1 MTARIAVLVS
11 GDGSN
16 LQAILDACRDS
27 ALRAQVVGVAS
38 NRASVRALDRASA
51 AGVETVVVEPR
62 AGEPR
67 AEYDARLRDAVAAWS
82 PDVVVLA
89 GFMRI
94 LTRVFLDAFAM
105 RVVNLHPA
113 LPGELPGTQA
123 IERAH
128 AEAAAGRRTRSGVM
142 VHLVPDEG
150 VDDGPVLAVRE
161 VTMRPEETLADF
173 AARMH
178 AAEHVLLIEALAAF
192 IDGTFAA
199 TSTLSERNQS

>member
-1 MTARIAVLVS
+1 MTTRIAVLVS
-11 GDGSN
+11 GEGSN
-16 LQAILDACRDS
+16 LQAILDACHDS
-27 ALRAQVVGVAS
+27 RLPARVVGVAS
-38 NRASVRALDRASA
+38 SRAGARGLDRALAS
-51 AGVETVVVEPR
+51 GVATAVIEPHT
-62 AGEPR
+62 GEPR

-82 PDVVVLA
+82 PDIVVLA

-113 LPGELPGTQA
+113 LPGDLPGTHA

-128 AEAAAGRRTRSGVM
+128 AEAVAGRRTLSGVM

-150 VDDGPVLAVRE
+150 VDDGPVLATHE
-161 VTMRPEETLADF
+161 VAMRPDEPLADF

-178 AAEHVLLIEALAAF
+178 TVEHRLLIEALCAF
-192 IDGTFAA
+192 IDDDVAPQYN
-199 TSTLSERNQS
+199 LSEKGRT